1 MSGFQPDSEHVNE
14 IMESPNHDPR
24 IGIGRPDILLL
35 HYTGMESTEAALAR
49 LCDPQAEVSSHYL
62 VFEDGAIWQLVPE
75 ARRARHAG
83 VSSWEQSRDINS
95 RSIGIEVGNPGHAYG
110 YPEFVPRQID
120 AVVRLARDIVMRHR
134 IRSDRVLGH
143 SDVAPSRKQDP
154 GEKFPWRLLHEKG
167 VGLWVEPAPLAD
179 EDGSEPAGPRVPEL
193 QRALARYGY
202 GIEATGSC
210 DRATAEV
217 VTAFQRHF
225 RPQRVD
231 GVADISTLAT
241 LQRLLAAKER
251 LETDSA

>member
-1 MSGFQPDSEHVNE
+1 
-14 IMESPNHDPR
+14 MESPNHDPR
-24 IGIGRPDILLL
+24 VGVDRPDILLI
-35 HYTGMESTEAALAR
+35 HYTGMASTKAALAR
-49 LCDPQAEVSSHYL
+49 LCDRQSEVSSHYL

-110 YPEFVPRQID
+110 YPEFAARQID
-120 AVVRLARDIVMRHR
+120 AVVRLCRDIVGRHN
-134 IRSDRVLGH
+134 IRSDRVLAH
-143 SDVAPSRKQDP
+143 SDVAPARKQDP
-154 GEKFPWRLLHEKG
+154 GEKFPWRLLHERG
-167 VGLWVEPAPLAD
+167 VGLWVEPVPIGPESA
-179 EDGSEPAGPRVPEL
+179 AGPEPSEVPEL

-202 GIEATGSC
+202 GLAATGTY

-231 GVADISTLAT
+231 GIADASTRAT
-241 LQRLLAAKER
+241 LQRLLAAKAR
-251 LETDSA
+251 LEAAA